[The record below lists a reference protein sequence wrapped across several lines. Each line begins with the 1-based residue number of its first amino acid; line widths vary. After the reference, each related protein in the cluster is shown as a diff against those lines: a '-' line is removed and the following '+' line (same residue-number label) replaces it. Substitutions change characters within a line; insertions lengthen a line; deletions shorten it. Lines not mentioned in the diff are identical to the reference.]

1 MCPPAENMQRA
12 KPLNNIILITS
23 LFINLSFLTL
33 QAGLPTGTFKPWQIV
48 QNVAAH
54 QLQQSSHYP
63 PFTACPIITE
73 TQEISLRTRLL
84 CRLSELERV
93 NCEYAT
99 SSVLTD
105 WCGVPVYSLW
115 DQMRWDERENGRFI
129 EKASTLEKKN
139 ANMILMIISLSRMLH
154 FCWYINYLQ
163 ENLEIKV

>member
-1 MCPPAENMQRA
+1 MCPPAENTQRE

-73 TQEISLRTRLL
+73 RQEISLRTRLL

-115 DQMRWDERENGRFI
+115 GRPDEMRWERKWTFYWESFHIRK
-129 EKASTLEKKN
+129 EKRQHDFNDNQSQQDVALLLVHKLFTGEP
-139 ANMILMIISLSRMLH
+139 
-154 FCWYINYLQ
+154 WD
-163 ENLEIKV
+163 